1 MSSKNIRYLVLTA
14 AIAALYAL
22 LTLILPLNIAGVQLR
37 VSEALTLL
45 PVLTDAAV
53 PGLALGCV
61 IANFLQGAPL
71 PDVIFGSLATL
82 IAALLT
88 RRQRKKIYLAA
99 LMPALSNGLIVG
111 ALLTYVYHALPL
123 WLSVPS
129 VAAGELVI
137 CYALGIP
144 MLRAL
149 KKTKLLDK

>member
-14 AIAALYAL
+14 VIAALYAL
-22 LTLILPLNIAGVQLR
+22 LTLILPINIASVQLR

-53 PGLALGCV
+53 SGLALGCV

-82 IAALLT
+82 IAAFLT
-88 RRQRKKIYLAA
+88 RHLRKKIHLAA
-99 LMPALSNGLIVG
+99 LMPALCNGLIVG

-123 WLSVPS
+123 YLAIPS
-129 VAAGELVI
+129 VAVGELVI

-144 MLRAL
+144 MVRAL
-149 KKTKLLDK
+149 EKTKIYEK

>member
-22 LTLILPLNIAGVQLR
+22 LTLILPLNVAGVQLR

-88 RRQRKKIYLAA
+88 RRLRKKIYLAA

>member
-22 LTLILPLNIAGVQLR
+22 LTLILPLNVAGVQLR

-88 RRQRKKIYLAA
+88 RRLRKKIYLAA

-123 WLSVPS
+123 YLSVPS

-149 KKTKLLDK
+149 EKTKLLGQ

>member
-1 MSSKNIRYLVLTA
+1 MSAKNIRYLVLTA

-22 LTLILPLNIAGVQLR
+22 LTLILPLNVAGVQLR

-45 PVLTDAAV
+45 PVLTAAAV

-88 RRQRKKIYLAA
+88 RRLRKKIYLAA

-111 ALLTYVYHALPL
+111 VLLTYVYHALPL
-123 WLSVPS
+123 YLSVPS

-149 KKTKLLDK
+149 KKTKLLGK

>member
-88 RRQRKKIYLAA
+88 RRLRKKIYLAA

>member
-22 LTLILPLNIAGVQLR
+22 LTLILPLNVAGVQLR

-82 IAALLT
+82 IAAVLT
-88 RRQRKKIYLAA
+88 RRLRKKIYLAA

-123 WLSVPS
+123 YLSVPS

-149 KKTKLLDK
+149 EKTKLLDQ

>member
-1 MSSKNIRYLVLTA
+1 MSAKNIRYLVLTA

-22 LTLILPLNIAGVQLR
+22 LTLILPLNVAGVQLR

-88 RRQRKKIYLAA
+88 RRLRKKIYLAA

-111 ALLTYVYHALPL
+111 VLLTYVYHALPL
-123 WLSVPS
+123 YLSVPS

-149 KKTKLLDK
+149 KKTKLLGK

>member
-1 MSSKNIRYLVLTA
+1 MSSKSIRYLVLTA

-22 LTLILPLNIAGVQLR
+22 LTLILPLNVVGVQLR

-88 RRQRKKIYLAA
+88 RRLRKKIYLAA

-123 WLSVPS
+123 YLSVPS

-149 KKTKLLDK
+149 EKTKLLGQ

>member
-53 PGLALGCV
+53 PGLAMGCV

-88 RRQRKKIYLAA
+88 RRLRKKIYLAA

-149 KKTKLLDK
+149 DTTKLFGK

>member
-88 RRQRKKIYLAA
+88 RRLRKKIYLAA

-149 KKTKLLDK
+149 EKTKLLGQ